1 ALAAVARRLVLA
13 PHRDGG
19 QRQFVETPVSA
30 GADAGRLAR
39 LLDWLPAHVDEPLGV
54 ADLAARAG
62 MSVRNFQRRFRE
74 ATGSTPGD
82 WLTRQRVDR
91 ARRLAETTDL
101 TVEQIATRAG
111 FGTVET
117 LRHHF
122 RRLVG
127 TTPTGYRRTFG
138 RVRG

>member
-1 ALAAVARRLVLA
+1 
-13 PHRDGG
+13 
-19 QRQFVETPVSA
+19 
-30 GADAGRLAR
+30 
-39 LLDWLPAHVDEPLGV
+39 
-54 ADLAARAG
+54 